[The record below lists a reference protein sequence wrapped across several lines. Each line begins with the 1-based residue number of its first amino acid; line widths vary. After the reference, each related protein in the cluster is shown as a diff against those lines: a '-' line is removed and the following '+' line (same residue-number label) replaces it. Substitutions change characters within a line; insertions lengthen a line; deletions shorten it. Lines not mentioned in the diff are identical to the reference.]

1 MMACRAA
8 VTARGKRM
16 GAKVVRHDYQRLAAE
31 LCVELLCYRE
41 NRVGRTERQRIEA
54 ALRAYG
60 ALVSAGDSDR
70 LARNL
75 ARLAVALVRGEH
87 TAEQAARIAT
97 SLRADGVTADPD
109 ELHEE
114 LRRKTRAPL
123 LQRARA
129 RLGRSRAARCA
140 RAAARDAARPAAVGI
155 ATLDSNRPGCLMHGV
170 LAAVPIGY
178 GPATYRQLPAR
189 CTATP
194 RTSRSCLR

>member
-1 MMACRAA
+1 
-8 VTARGKRM
+8 M

-114 LRRKTRAPL
+114 LRRKRRGPPLAELTRAH
-123 LQRARA
+123 
-129 RLGRSRAARCA
+129 RCYNVL
-140 RAAARDAARPAAVGI
+140 ARDSV
-155 ATLDSNRPGCLMHGV
+155 
-170 LAAVPIGY
+170 AAVP
-178 GPATYRQLPAR
+178 PDAHVPPRAT
-189 CTATP
+189 
-194 RTSRSCLR
+194 LRDLLRWALQP